1 MLHRIVIEEEKIPLA
16 ALIFMSPIFIRGV
29 EKLMKEEFNL
39 ERYLSDGVENIVKNA
54 MRSSLSNP
62 KESIFL
68 AKYALAAKNARSLR
82 HTAEEKG
89 EHIPPFLIA
98 SIASTCNLH
107 CTGCY
112 ARENHTCQEQKDD
125 NQLREKDWVRIFKEA
140 EELGISFILLAGGE
154 PLMRRD
160 IITGAGEINNII
172 FPVFTNGTLLTED
185 YIVLFDQKRNLIPIL
200 SIEGDEV
207 TTDQRRGAG
216 VYEKVTET
224 MNRLKKRKILYGAS
238 ITVTK
243 ENISEVT
250 SQIFLEQLYDRGCK
264 VVIYVEYVPV
274 TEDTKKLAPEDQERE
289 FLKEALEKLRIGIK
303 DMLFISFP
311 GDEKAYGGCLA
322 AGRGFFHINPQG
334 GAEPCPF
341 SPFSDTNLCNVSLKE
356 ALNSPLFRKLGEQ
369 KLMTGE
375 HAGGCVLFEQKELVR
390 AILAGN

>member
-1 MLHRIVIEEEKIPLA
+1 
-16 ALIFMSPIFIRGV
+16 
-29 EKLMKEEFNL
+29 MKEEFNL
-39 ERYLSDGVENIVKNA
+39 ECYLSDGVENIVKNA
-54 MRSSLSNP
+54 MRSSFSNP
-62 KESIFL
+62 KESMFL
-68 AKYALAAKNARSLR
+68 AKYVLAAKNARNLR

-112 ARENHTCQEQKDD
+112 ARANHSCQEQKNDT
-125 NQLREKDWVRIFKEA
+125 QLREKDWMRIFKEA

-154 PLMRRD
+154 PLMRREV
-160 IITGAGEINNII
+160 IEGAGEINNIM
-172 FPVFTNGTLLTED
+172 FPIFTNGTLLTED
-185 YIVLFDQKRNLIPIL
+185 YIALFDHKRNLVPIL
-200 SIEGDEV
+200 SIEGDEAA
-207 TTDQRRGAG
+207 TDQRRGTG
-216 VYEKVTET
+216 VYQKVAET

-243 ENISEVT
+243 ENIREVT
-250 SQIFLEQLYDRGCK
+250 SREFIESLYERGCK

-274 TEDTKKLAPEDQERE
+274 TADSKNLAPEDQERE
-289 FLKEALEKLRIGIK
+289 FLKEALEHLRTDLK

-341 SPFSDTNLCNVSLKE
+341 SPFSDTNLRNVSLKD
-356 ALNSPLFRKLGEQ
+356 ALSSPLFHKLGEH

-375 HAGGCVLFEQKELVR
+375 HAGGCVLYEQKEQVE
-390 AILAGN
+390 AILSGN